1 MANDNNYKLILM
13 NEITELE
20 KLIISTRK
28 SLVERFAEEVS
39 IKPKFK
45 IIDYPQLPKK
55 HESPKTLLVLALTSV
70 VSIFVGIFLVFV
82 IEFIKNA
89 KSRLKEN
96 EERLSPA

>member
-1 MANDNNYKLILM
+1 M

-20 KLIISTRK
+20 KLIISTRE

-89 KSRLKEN
+89 KFRLQEKE
-96 EERLSPA
+96 EGLSPA